1 MLTLNVMDL
10 ILYEAQRQGRISF
23 YMTNAGEE
31 AYIGSAAALEF
42 EDEIFG
48 QVKGNPDFTLGY
60 VTAADNEPSIPFFL
74 FCDGDLTLSS
84 SHHCYDLTH
93 HSTVR
98 LELCCTVDSLSTS
111 L

>member
-31 AYIGSAAALEF
+31 AYIGSAAALEL

-48 QVKGNPDFTLGY
+48 QVKGTQHIEMITRP
-60 VTAADNEPSIPFFL
+60 
-74 FCDGDLTLSS
+74 
-84 SHHCYDLTH
+84 
-93 HSTVR
+93 R
-98 LELCCTVDSLSTS
+98 LLLWRATKTDSWY
-111 L
+111 

>member
-31 AYIGSAAALEF
+31 AYIGSAAALDP

-48 QVKGNPDFTLGY
+48 QVNDLHMSFYLF
-60 VTAADNEPSIPFFL
+60 DSPFL
-74 FCDGDLTLSS
+74 YSPLTS
-84 SHHCYDLTH
+84 Y
-93 HSTVR
+93 
-98 LELCCTVDSLSTS
+98 
-111 L
+111 

>member
-31 AYIGSAAALEF
+31 AYIGSAAALDA

-48 QVKGNPDFTLGY
+48 QVITINHFPDQLSLFRTLLECTLNNTPTG
-60 VTAADNEPSIPFFL
+60 PL
-74 FCDGDLTLSS
+74 FV
-84 SHHCYDLTH
+84 CYGSN
-93 HSTVR
+93 STVR
-98 LELCCTVDSLSTS
+98 LELCCTADSLWTS
-111 L
+111 S

>member
-31 AYIGSAAALEF
+31 AYIGSAAALDA

-48 QVKGNPDFTLGY
+48 QVLIKRAFFWRRFYRSSMVAFTQINNL
-60 VTAADNEPSIPFFL
+60 TQFL
-74 FCDGDLTLSS
+74 FF
-84 SHHCYDLTH
+84 
-93 HSTVR
+93 
-98 LELCCTVDSLSTS
+98 
-111 L
+111 

>member
-31 AYIGSAAALEF
+31 AYIGSAAALEP

-48 QVKGNPDFTLGY
+48 QVNGLLLLS
-60 VTAADNEPSIPFFL
+60 VILVCL
-74 FCDGDLTLSS
+74 FCSFISSTLLLTIL
-84 SHHCYDLTH
+84 
-93 HSTVR
+93 
-98 LELCCTVDSLSTS
+98 TS
-111 L
+111 LFHLN